1 MDIDF
6 LKEVE
11 QFVNL
16 KTAVQV
22 KKKNALE
29 RANNKLLF
37 AYEGGMFRADSSLI
51 TFVKSHDPNR
61 DLILLDQN
69 STPILIPS
77 ITDFISKVESCYY
90 EAMNEYYQLYEQL
103 KRERT
108 VKKVMDNE

>member
-16 KTAVQV
+16 KTSIQV
-22 KKKNALE
+22 KKQNAFE
-29 RANNKLLF
+29 RVQNKLIF
-37 AYEGGMFRADSSLI
+37 AHDGGVFKADPSLI
-51 TFVKSHDPNR
+51 MFVKSHDPER

-69 STPILIPS
+69 STPILITD
-77 ITDFISKVESCYY
+77 ITAFVDQAESCYY
-90 EAMNEYYQLYEQL
+90 EAMNEYYQLYEEL
-103 KRERT
+103 KHQRT